1 MAERSFK
8 KINEFLDSVIRAR
21 LKVRRLEAGMVLLLG
36 ALAVLLLAPAAV
48 VSQVRFGYSAVIYAG
63 LTVLLLGAALVR
75 CWWLATRRPRRE
87 RIALDIEE
95 THPDLGSNLIS
106 SLQLFPRKGELGD
119 DDPTSPALIDALV
132 NDTSREVESLDPEA
146 YVSQAGF
153 QRLGR
158 LAGILAIAVML
169 MAFIWPGLYPRAGY
183 LLANAADLMPSRITH
198 LEIWAERT
206 TLLPGMPTTLEVRTR
221 GREAGNVELEVRQGA
236 EAEASIAME
245 KVAPHQFRARWLAAG
260 AGARITARTGRFRSR
275 TIEVRV
281 VAPPRVESIQVVQFP
296 PEYTKLKP
304 GSGKS
309 GGHIRA
315 YMGSE
320 VQLAVKTNKPV
331 QEALIALADGW
342 RLPLNPTEGGDSLGG
357 KMILGGA
364 GSYQVRLKD
373 AHGFSNL
380 APRRYQIDI
389 IPDAYPDVTVTQ
401 PGKDL
406 TVEADERV
414 TVKYRA
420 SDDFGVRGVYLEVRL
435 GSGRPR
441 RIKVW
446 GGEKPQKDVL
456 GRYEFDLSTMGIR
469 PGGVLSYRFIAP
481 DVDTVSGPKVGTS
494 KVYRISIR
502 DREAVMAGLDRN
514 LGEISNELL
523 DLLGDYLEK
532 DIPPEERAKEA
543 KETGKPAGKSPS
555 IEAKASKILERI
567 KRTRAM
573 LRPKNPRETLSDMD
587 LSTLE
592 RQLRDAISQYLKPLS
607 RLSKLGENAK
617 EERERLNREIAARQE
632 EATETLERLATMGE
646 EIQRNVR
653 VDRAGRTTESMI
665 QRQRSIEQAL
675 EKMRSM
681 GADEEALRRVEKELR
696 KLREQLGELMQ
707 QMASLAQRMPREFMN
722 QRSMREMPMQDMM
735 RSFERIRE
743 MMRRNNFQGAL
754 EQLRR
759 LMSQLQ
765 RMRMALR
772 GMQRR
777 QMMSQRGGRPIQRQ
791 QSELAKI
798 VEEQQAILG
807 ETVGAL
813 ETVVDR
819 LKKKWPEDVAAVSRR
834 ARAYWKKADESAA
847 RPLPSDC
854 YGKAEPV
861 KQAEPEEKAEAA
873 EPEISMLGPP
883 GTQKK
888 LSPPER
894 AEKIQREKKRALS
907 EFDTMLKKGEW
918 GIIFQRLPEWAAKL
932 EKSPCVRPQQIAEK
946 EKDAPKVARRENRPE
961 PAPRDAREGIR
972 PEPWA
977 WRMDAGA
984 KPAPEAAERLEER
997 GATPLAGEP
1006 AESAVGLTLG
1016 LIGPVPSPQ
1025 RPSLETLE
1033 RMASLTLGGIRLGPA
1048 PPEPMS
1054 PKELAKS
1061 AGRLLD
1067 KSEKDAGGTEIAKLD
1082 GLRDRQKDVRERLGV
1097 FERHLRQM
1105 MQVYPFINPSILRR
1119 IAEAGEA
1126 MEEATA
1132 ALAKRSSSRAVPPE
1146 EEAIRKL
1153 AEGQNSMQQA
1163 MQQMAQ
1169 RGSVGLGTPRGFSAL
1184 GPGMGGNRPWWSRN
1198 PNFPQPRG
1206 SNDRGRE
1213 EDGNLGTQF
1222 SEVLIPDREQYKVP
1236 AKYREEIMEAMKDG
1250 LPSGMR
1256 GEIEDYFDRLTK

>member
-8 KINEFLDSVIRAR
+8 KINEFLDSVIGAR

-36 ALAVLLLAPAAV
+36 VLAVLMLAPAAV
-48 VSQVRFGYSAVIYAG
+48 VSQAIYGYSAILYAG
-63 LTVLLLGAALVR
+63 LSVVLLGAALIR
-75 CWWLATRRPRRE
+75 SWWLATRRPRRE

-132 NDTSREVESLDPEA
+132 NDTSREVESLDPGA
-146 YVSQAGF
+146 YVSHAGF

-158 LAGILAIAVML
+158 TAGILAIVVML

-206 TLLPGMPTTLEVRTR
+206 TLLPGMPMALEVRTR
-221 GREAGNVELEVRQGA
+221 GREADSVELEVKQGA
-236 EAEASIAME
+236 DPEASIAME
-245 KVAPHQFRARWLAAG
+245 KVAPHQYRARWLAAG

-281 VAPPRVESIQVVQFP
+281 VAPPRVESIEVVQYP

-304 GSGKS
+304 GAGKN

-342 RLPLNPTEGGDSLGG
+342 RLPLNPTEKGDSLGG

-380 APRRYQIDI
+380 APQRYQIDI
-389 IPDAYPDVTVTQ
+389 IPDAYPDVMVTH

-414 TVKYRA
+414 TVKFRA
-420 SDDFGVRGVYLEVRL
+420 SDDFGIRNVYLEARL

-446 GGEKPQKDVL
+446 GDEKPQKDVL
-456 GRYEFDLSTMGIR
+456 GRYEFELSSMGIK

-494 KVYRISIR
+494 KIYRISIR

-523 DLLGDYLEK
+523 DLLGDYLER
-532 DIPPEERAKEA
+532 DLPPEERAKES
-543 KETGKPAGKSPS
+543 KEAGKPARTSSS

-592 RQLRDAISQYLKPLS
+592 RQLRNAISQYLKPLS

-617 EERERLNREIAARQE
+617 KERERLNREIADREE

-675 EKMRSM
+675 EKMRRM
-681 GADEEALRRVEKELR
+681 GADEEALRRVEQELR
-696 KLREQLGELMQ
+696 KLRKQMGELMQ
-707 QMASLAQRMPREFMN
+707 QMASLAQRMPAEFMN
-722 QRSMREMPMQDMM
+722 QRSMRDMPMQDMM

-743 MMRRNNFQGAL
+743 MMRQNNFQGAL

-772 GMQRR
+772 GMQRQ
-777 QMMSQRGGRPIQRQ
+777 QMMSQRGGRPIRRQ
-791 QSELAKI
+791 QSELAAI
-798 VEEQQAILG
+798 VEEQQSILG
-807 ETVGAL
+807 ETVGVL
-813 ETVVDR
+813 ENVVDR
-819 LKKKWPEDVAAVSRR
+819 IEKKWPENVAAVSQS
-834 ARAYWKKADESAA
+834 ARVYWKEKSASAA
-847 RPLPSDC
+847 KPLPADC
-854 YGKAEPV
+854 FAG
-861 KQAEPEEKAEAA
+861 AEPEKKTESA
-873 EPEISMLGPP
+873 EPEISMLGQPE
-883 GTQKK
+883 TKKK
-888 LSPPER
+888 LSPQAR
-894 AEKIQREKKRALS
+894 AEKIQREKMRVLS
-907 EFDTMLKKGEW
+907 EFDNMIKRGEW
-918 GIIFQRLPEWAAKL
+918 GIIFQRLPEWSATFA
-932 EKSPCVRPQQIAEK
+932 ESPCVAPGQTAKNEEEAEAASSK
-946 EKDAPKVARRENRPE
+946 
-961 PAPRDAREGIR
+961 
-972 PEPWA
+972 
-977 WRMDAGA
+977 AGA
-984 KPAPEAAERLEER
+984 PGLEKGSKEAEAA
-997 GATPLAGEP
+997 
-1006 AESAVGLTLG
+1006 
-1016 LIGPVPSPQ
+1016 PS
-1025 RPSLETLE
+1025 
-1033 RMASLTLGGIRLGPA
+1033 
-1048 PPEPMS
+1048 
-1054 PKELAKS
+1054 KKLAKS
-1061 AGRLLD
+1061 LELLLD
-1067 KSEKDAGGTEIAKLD
+1067 ESEKDAGGTEIAKLD
-1082 GLRDRQKDVRERLGV
+1082 GLRKRQDDLQKRLGR
-1097 FERHLRQM
+1097 FERHLRQL

-1119 IAEAGEA
+1119 ISEAGKAMGEA
-1126 MEEATA
+1126 AA

-1153 AEGQNSMQQA
+1153 AQGQNSMQQA

-1169 RGSVGLGTPRGFSAL
+1169 RGSAGMGTPRGFGAL
-1184 GPGMGGNRPWWSRN
+1184 GPAMGGQRPWWSRN

-1236 AKYREEIMEAMKDG
+1236 AKYREEIMEAMKEG
-1250 LPSGMR
+1250 LPKGMR